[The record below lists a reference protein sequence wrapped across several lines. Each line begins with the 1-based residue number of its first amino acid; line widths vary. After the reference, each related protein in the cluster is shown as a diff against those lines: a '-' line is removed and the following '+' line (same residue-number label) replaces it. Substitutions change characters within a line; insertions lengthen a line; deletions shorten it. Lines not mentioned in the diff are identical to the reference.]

1 MRAPSALFAILIAAG
16 CGGGAPRPV
25 ELVLDEEEC
34 SLCRMAVSRRPFAA
48 EAVTPAG
55 AVHFFDD
62 IGCLARWTVEQPPPP
77 GTGLFV
83 TDYGSGE
90 WLDATA
96 ARYVRAEKL
105 ETPMASGLAAFGGA
119 DRAQAEATKLGGSVV
134 DWPAAVAE
142 ASR

>member
-1 MRAPSALFAILIAAG
+1 MRAPRVLLVMLLAAG
-16 CGGGAPRPV
+16 CGGGVPRPV
-25 ELVLDEEEC
+25 DLVLDEEEC

-62 IGCLARWTVEQPPPP
+62 IGCLARWTEEQPPPP
-77 GTGLFV
+77 ATGLFV
-83 TDYGSGE
+83 VDYGSGE
-90 WLDATA
+90 WLDAKG

-105 ETPMASGLAAFGGA
+105 ETPMASGLVAFGSA
-119 DRAQAEATKLGGSVV
+119 DRAQAEATKLGGRVV
-134 DWPAAVAE
+134 DWATAVVE

>member
-1 MRAPSALFAILIAAG
+1 MGAPRLFLAVLLAAG

-25 ELVLDEEEC
+25 DLVLDEEEC

-55 AVHFFDD
+55 AAHFFDD
-62 IGCLARWTVEQPPPP
+62 IGCLALWTVEQPPPP

-83 TDYGSGE
+83 TDYGTGE
-90 WLDATA
+90 WLDAKG

-105 ETPMASGLAAFGGA
+105 ETPMASGLAAFGSA
-119 DRAQAEATKLGGSVV
+119 DRAGEEAAKLGGRVV
-134 DWPAAVAE
+134 DWATAVAE